1 MRATVVVSA
10 GLLVAVSSARC
21 GSSSRPASPPDPGIV
36 SSGDGNGDGGA
47 GGAGGGGTADE
58 CAGLAPDTVGEPSA
72 SVIVPATVDEQWS
85 PGASDGAGTLALK
98 MTNDNAE
105 PSLSIG
111 LFDPLGAERG
121 TYQPA
126 GVTLA
131 ESVVGQRDGFEL
143 SYTDFAHNRGVLAA
157 VDENGS
163 VVATADIVG
172 AVPWPALNDPRGGI
186 VVVLRPIDRRID
198 ENPPIE
204 LLRTTSA

>member
-21 GSSSRPASPPDPGIV
+21 GSSSRPANPPDPGIV
-36 SSGDGNGDGGA
+36 SSGDGNGDAGA

-131 ESVVGQRDGFEL
+131 ESVVGQRGR
-143 SYTDFAHNRGVLAA
+143 S
-157 VDENGS
+157 S
-163 VVATADIVG
+163 
-172 AVPWPALNDPRGGI
+172 
-186 VVVLRPIDRRID
+186 
-198 ENPPIE
+198 
-204 LLRTTSA
+204 